1 MSILDVM
8 AILGFG
14 LGCFK
19 TGYLVG
25 RNAKNNRPVLRKLAV
40 IL

>member
-1 MSILDVM
+1 MTILDVI

-19 TGYLVG
+19 TGYVVG
-25 RNAKNNRPVLRKLAV
+25 KNTKK
-40 IL
+40 

>member
-25 RNAKNNRPVLRKLAV
+25 KSAKK
-40 IL
+40 

>member
-1 MSILDVM
+1 MTILDVI

-19 TGYLVG
+19 TGYVVG
-25 RNAKNNRPVLRKLAV
+25 KNAKK
-40 IL
+40 

>member
-19 TGYLVG
+19 TGYIVG
-25 RNAKNNRPVLRKLAV
+25 RNAKKITARS
-40 IL
+40 

>member
-1 MSILDVM
+1 MSRLDVM

-19 TGYLVG
+19 TGYVVG
-25 RNAKNNRPVLRKLAV
+25 KNAKK
-40 IL
+40 

>member
-1 MSILDVM
+1 MSVLDVI

-19 TGYLVG
+19 TGYLIG
-25 RNAKNNRPVLRKLAV
+25 KNAKK
-40 IL
+40 

>member
-1 MSILDVM
+1 MTILDVI

-19 TGYLVG
+19 TGYVVG
-25 RNAKNNRPVLRKLAV
+25 KNATK
-40 IL
+40 

>member
-25 RNAKNNRPVLRKLAV
+25 RNAKK
-40 IL
+40 

>member
-1 MSILDVM
+1 MSILDVI

-19 TGYLVG
+19 TGYVVG
-25 RNAKNNRPVLRKLAV
+25 KNAKK
-40 IL
+40 

>member
-19 TGYLVG
+19 TGYVVG
-25 RNAKNNRPVLRKLAV
+25 KNAKK
-40 IL
+40 